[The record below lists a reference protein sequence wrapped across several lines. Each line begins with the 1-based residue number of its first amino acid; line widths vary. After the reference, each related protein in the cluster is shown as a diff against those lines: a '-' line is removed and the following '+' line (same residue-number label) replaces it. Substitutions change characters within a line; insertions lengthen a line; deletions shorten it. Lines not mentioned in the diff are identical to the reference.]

1 MSGIQVS
8 GNVLKVEHKAG
19 KFTNDQG
26 EQITY
31 DYFLARILA
40 GDEVVEVKFA
50 SDRPDLLP
58 PDKGAQ
64 VVVEVELP
72 GRVKSKAVAYAST
85 VREVKSA

>member
-1 MSGIQVS
+1 MSGIQVQ
-8 GNVLKVEHKAG
+8 GKVLKVEHKAG
-19 KFTNDQG
+19 RFNNDQG
-26 EQITY
+26 ESIVY
-31 DYFLARILA
+31 DYHLARILA

-58 PDKGAQ
+58 PAKGAD

-72 GRVKSKAVAYAST
+72 GRVKSKAVAYASP